1 MSQEN
6 VEVVRR
12 AYKMFD
18 DAGFSGA
25 AGLDLGAFDPDIEV
39 DTSTTPSDADP
50 FRGHDGLREFL
61 SLQRGLWRR
70 RLLQPQE
77 FISVD
82 EDRVVVATRIV
93 SIGRNGVKIVSHSAS
108 VWTLHAGQDQAREAL
123 RAQGRGARSRGA
135 VAVAARERWAG
146 MESNHRPTDYESA
159 ALTAELPALE
169 RNSRHPTRHRPR
181 RHAHREPVRAITA
194 ASLDPA

>member
-6 VEVVRR
+6 VEIVRR

-25 AGLDLGAFDPDIEV
+25 AGVDLGAFDMDIEV
-39 DTSTTPSDADP
+39 DTSTRPSDADL

-61 SLQRGLWRR
+61 SLQRGLWKRR
-70 RLLQPQE
+70 ILEPQE

-93 SIGRNGVKIVSHSAS
+93 SPGRNGVKVVSHSAS
-108 VWTLHAGQDQAREAL
+108 VWAVHGGKIKHVKLFEHKGEAL
-123 RAQGRGARSRGA
+123 EAVGLSEWPTPGMGRDGI
-135 VAVAARERWAG
+135 
-146 MESNHRPTDYESA
+146 
-159 ALTAELPALE
+159 
-169 RNSRHPTRHRPR
+169 
-181 RHAHREPVRAITA
+181 EPSTEG
-194 ASLDPA
+194 S